1 MSGSAGVQ
9 LCVLGSCSHPWPSTM
24 RSVLLVLIL
33 VLAPA
38 FAGAHADEDSQD
50 RALDAVRRGEIL
62 PLSVILDRL
71 READG
76 GQVLEVELE
85 NEHDRWIYE
94 VTTLAPNGVVSKR
107 LLDASTGLLLPP
119 NEDD

>member
-9 LCVLGSCSHPWPSTM
+9 LSVLGSCSHPWPSTM

-33 VLAPA
+33 ALAPA
-38 FAGAHADEDSQD
+38 FAGARADEDSQD

-71 READG
+71 RETDA

-119 NEDD
+119 SEDD